1 MSTVVDKDMGY
12 QTIISCLSRLHGT
25 IKVGIMA
32 DAGSEKGG
40 ASLVDVA
47 MYNEY
52 GTQHIPAR
60 PFVRQTTE
68 THRAS
73 WGSLSAKVENRV
85 AHGMDPHQAME
96 IIGVKAEGDMKA
108 TIGRGHFA
116 PNAPNTIKQKGSSQP
131 LIDTGRMR
139 NSVSHKVED

>member
-1 MSTVVDKDMGY
+1 MSVIDNDMGY
-12 QTIISCLSRLHGT
+12 QTIITNLSRLKGT
-25 IKVGIMA
+25 VKVGIMA
-32 DAGSEKGG
+32 DAGSEKDG
-40 ASLVDVA
+40 ASLAEVA
-47 MYNEY
+47 TYNEF

-60 PFVRQTTE
+60 PFVRQTTDNN
-68 THRAS
+68 RWA
-73 WGSLSAKVENRV
+73 WGSMSARLEDRV
-85 AHGMDPHQAME
+85 AQGMDPHQALE
-96 IIGVKAEGDMKA
+96 ILGNKAEGDMKA

>member
-1 MSTVVDKDMGY
+1 MSVIDKDMGY
-12 QTIISCLSRLHGT
+12 QTIITNLSRLKGT
-25 IKVGIMA
+25 VKVGIMA
-32 DAGSEKGG
+32 DAGSEKNG
-40 ASLVDVA
+40 ASLVEVA
-47 MYNEY
+47 AYNEF

-60 PFVRQTTE
+60 PFVRQTTDNN
-68 THRAS
+68 RGA
-73 WGSLSAKVENRV
+73 WGRMAAQLEDRV
-85 AHGMDPHQAME
+85 AHGMSPHQALE
-96 IIGVKAEGDMKA
+96 ILGNKAEGDMKK